1 MPPRRAAHTKM
12 LWLKRES
19 ISHSKNKPRFSLHWS
34 LIFFDA
40 TRARGENENELTRR
54 KRIRFRTV
62 CSQNRW
68 ERKFMNSSSRAEQL
82 LRSGLF
88 MVASY
93 RHFPIIVHGLDA
105 TRNLSPT
112 LPSLDCTGTGFDKRC
127 ADSAFDGLLM
137 VALETMEA
145 ARFYDD
151 TTASLASSNSR
162 WHNRVLLFTE
172 RK

>member
-19 ISHSKNKPRFSLHWS
+19 ISHSKNLLLGFEKASNNKRHKPRFSLHWS

-62 CSQNRW
+62 ARTDENVNLRTRLREPSNYC
-68 ERKFMNSSSRAEQL
+68 EADYLSSPSDT
-82 LRSGLF
+82 SPF
-88 MVASY
+88 
-93 RHFPIIVHGLDA
+93 IIHGLDA
-105 TRNLSPT
+105 TRNLSPI

-137 VALETMEA
+137 VALKTMEA

-151 TTASLASSNSR
+151 TTASLAPSNSR
-162 WHNRVLLFTE
+162 
-172 RK
+172 